1 VGASAVAIALG
12 VWPAVLAVSFAL
24 LIQALIFGDGGI
36 TALGANCLNMA
47 IVESFVAVFV
57 WNLLRPKDFSKQ
69 QGRVFWAAFVAGYLG
84 ILAAAFTTAIQF
96 GIQPALEKS
105 ADGTPMYCPYPLSIA
120 LPAMLIPHLV
130 VGVLEGCVT
139 GFLIVAM
146 ARSRETSVGST
157 SNLVPGPALW
167 KRKSFWAVCV
177 VVILLVPAG
186 LWLPR
191 ITGAGDAWGEWDPE
205 TAAHKA
211 NLKTVP
217 AGMGKLAEF
226 WKAPAPDYTFRAT
239 ENRTYES
246 VQYVFAAVAG
256 VIAIAFVFALL
267 GRWQKARMK
276 ALSEGFNDPS

>member
-1 VGASAVAIALG
+1 
-12 VWPAVLAVSFAL
+12 
-24 LIQALIFGDGGI
+24 
-36 TALGANCLNMA
+36 
-47 IVESFVAVFV
+47 
-57 WNLLRPKDFSKQ
+57 
-69 QGRVFWAAFVAGYLG
+69 
-84 ILAAAFTTAIQF
+84 
-96 GIQPALEKS
+96 
-105 ADGTPMYCPYPLSIA
+105 
-120 LPAMLIPHLV
+120 V

-146 ARSRETSVGST
+146 AKSRETSVGST
-157 SNLVPGPALW
+157 SNLVPGPSLW

-177 VVILLVPAG
+177 AIILLVPAG

-205 TAAHKA
+205 TAAEKA

-217 AGMGKLAEF
+217 AGMAKLAEF

-239 ENRTYES
+239 ENRTHES
-246 VQYVFAAVAG
+246 VQYVFAALAG
-256 VIAIAFVFALL
+256 VIAIALVFALL